1 MSQNQTTLAKE
12 CSYSGKGIHSAEE
25 TTITFRPSGA
35 DTGVIF
41 VRTDIEGNP
50 RIPARIENAA
60 EVDRVAR
67 RTILSANG
75 VEVNTVE
82 HILAA
87 LAGMGIDNVEV
98 LLDTS
103 EAADPSDGSS
113 GPLVELLGKAG
124 MQDLGVPKR
133 IIKIVEPVSMRQGN
147 VELIALPSDSFDV
160 SFTIDYDNEIIGT
173 QYASMK
179 VTPESFSKEI
189 APARTFALLK
199 DVDHLR
205 DQGLI
210 KGGSLENSVVVADD
224 HILNEEPLRFPDE
237 FVRHKILDFVGDLH
251 LLGHPVRGRFI
262 VVRSGHATNVK
273 FIRKLSEGLKR
284 GRLAMEEEEAFGLDM
299 IQKIMPHRYP
309 MLLVDR
315 ILELGEKRVVGI
327 KNVTFN
333 EPFFVGHFPGHP
345 IMPAV
350 LIIEAMAQ
358 VGGVLLLSTVERP
371 GDHLV
376 YFMGIDSA
384 RFRKP
389 VLPGDQIRFEL
400 ELLKLRKPICKMRG
414 EAYVDGEI
422 VADAELWS
430 RIVDR

>member
-1 MSQNQTTLAKE
+1 
-12 CSYSGKGIHSAEE
+12 
-25 TTITFRPSGA
+25 
-35 DTGVIF
+35 
-41 VRTDIEGNP
+41 
-50 RIPARIENAA
+50 
-60 EVDRVAR
+60 
-67 RTILSANG
+67 
-75 VEVNTVE
+75 
-82 HILAA
+82 
-87 LAGMGIDNVEV
+87 
-98 LLDTS
+98 
-103 EAADPSDGSS
+103 
-113 GPLVELLGKAG
+113 
-124 MQDLGVPKR
+124 
-133 IIKIVEPVSMRQGN
+133 
-147 VELIALPSDSFDV
+147 
-160 SFTIDYDNEIIGT
+160 
-173 QYASMK
+173 
-179 VTPESFSKEI
+179 
-189 APARTFALLK
+189 
-199 DVDHLR
+199 
-205 DQGLI
+205 
-210 KGGSLENSVVVADD
+210 
-224 HILNEEPLRFPDE
+224 
-237 FVRHKILDFVGDLH
+237 
-251 LLGHPVRGRFI
+251 
-262 VVRSGHATNVK
+262 
-273 FIRKLSEGLKR
+273 
-284 GRLAMEEEEAFGLDM
+284 MEEEEAFGLDM